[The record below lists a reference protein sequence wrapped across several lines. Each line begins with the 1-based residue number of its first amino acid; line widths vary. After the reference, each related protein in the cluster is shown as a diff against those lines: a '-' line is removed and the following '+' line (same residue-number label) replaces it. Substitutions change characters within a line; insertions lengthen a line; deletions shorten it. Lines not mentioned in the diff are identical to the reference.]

1 MSEKLPPFGF
11 AEDILAKVP
20 KADPSDPEQIVRF
33 VEAVAPPDKQEAEKP
48 VVTLQFITFALD
60 DELYAL
66 RVERVR
72 EVIRVQHITRV
83 PQAPAH
89 VRGVHNLRGAI
100 LPVLEIRTRLGLTPA
115 TVTPSSRI
123 IVAESRTK
131 RVGLLVDAV
140 HQVIRVPETAVEPP
154 PVEVRNRLSEHVIGM
169 VPAHERLALLLSL
182 DKLLFLPELAP

>member
-48 VVTLQFITFALD
+48 VVTLQFVTFSLD

-66 RVERVR
+66 PIERIR
-72 EVIRVQHITRV
+72 EVIRVQAITRV

-100 LPVLEIRTRLGLTPA
+100 LPVLEVRTRLGLSPA
-115 TVTPSSRI
+115 TLSPSSRI
-123 IVAESRTK
+123 VVAESRSK
-131 RVGLLVDAV
+131 RIGLLVDGV
-140 HQVIRVPETAVEPP
+140 HQVIRIPESSLPP
-154 PVEVRNRLSEHVIGM
+154 PPAEVKSRLSQHVVGM

-182 DKLLFLPELAP
+182 DKLLFLPELAS

>member
-1 MSEKLPPFGF
+1 MSKKLPPFGF

-48 VVTLQFITFALD
+48 VVTLQFVTFSLD

-72 EVIRVQHITRV
+72 EVIRVQRITRV

-100 LPVLEIRTRLGLTPA
+100 LPVLEVRTRLGLEPA
-115 TVTPSSRI
+115 EIGPRSRI
-123 IVAESRTK
+123 VVAESRH
-131 RVGLLVDAV
+131 RRIGLLVDAV
-140 HQVIRVPETAVEPP
+140 HQVIRIPESAVEPP
-154 PVEVRNRLSEHVIGM
+154 PPEVHHRLSEYVVGV
-169 VPAHERLALLLSL
+169 VPAHGRLALLLSL
-182 DKLLFLPELAP
+182 DKLLVLPELAP

>member
-1 MSEKLPPFGF
+1 MSQKLPPFGF
-11 AEDILAKVP
+11 AEDLLKKLPETDP
-20 KADPSDPEQIVRF
+20 KDPDQIVRF
-33 VEAVAPPDKQEAEKP
+33 VEAVAEAEEAEPQKA
-48 VVTLQFITFALD
+48 VATLQFITFALD